1 MSGGIDRFTQRARR
15 VLASAE
21 DEARGLGHAEIDAHH
36 LLLALAAE
44 RKGLAAR
51 ALAALGLPP
60 EVVRW
65 AVQRAAPSGGRA
77 PAGELLLTPSV
88 KDALGRAADEARR
101 LNHEFVGTEHLL
113 LGLLRGGD
121 VGVAGRVLADLEV
134 TLDGA
139 RAEIGRLLAAEG
151 SGRPLAGLS
160 RAPTGPAAPLPLAAG
175 TRRYNLVLPEDL
187 FHGVQQLADRRDT
200 TVAELMRRF
209 LKLGLLVSEVSDTPG
224 SAVVIRQ
231 GGKEREILLL

>member
-1 MSGGIDRFTQRARR
+1 MSDRVDRFTQRARR

-21 DEARGLGHAEIDAHH
+21 DEARGLGHAEIDGHH

-51 ALAALGLPP
+51 ALAALGLPV

-65 AVQRAAPSGGRA
+65 AVQRAAPPGGRA
-77 PAGELLLTPSV
+77 PAGELPLTPAI

-101 LNHEFVGTEHLL
+101 LDHEFVGTEHLL

-151 SGRPLAGLS
+151 SGRPLAGLPRS
-160 RAPTGPAAPLPLAAG
+160 
-175 TRRYNLVLPEDL
+175 
-187 FHGVQQLADRRDT
+187 DR
-200 TVAELMRRF
+200 
-209 LKLGLLVSEVSDTPG
+209 
-224 SAVVIRQ
+224 
-231 GGKEREILLL
+231 